1 MTGVGIR
8 DGNTQVS
15 LQESL
20 LFFQHTKMLFL
31 CPWCLFFFF
40 VNSFFIYRSVVH
52 IFLQFRGVALEQV
65 LVVANIDPATPIT
78 GKVIDVDAQ
87 FDVACMR
94 RF

>member
-1 MTGVGIR
+1 MGTHKYPYKSLYFFFNILKCFSSAHGV
-8 DGNTQVS
+8 
-15 LQESL
+15 
-20 LFFQHTKMLFL
+20 
-31 CPWCLFFFF
+31 FFFF